1 MSVITL
7 ADLMQRRGA
16 PALDRKIVDETQH
29 AAPLFK
35 RLPSR
40 VISGTVYRYQKRD
53 TLPKIGP
60 RPINA
65 GAEAHKASYK
75 SANAECYYYDGVI
88 MLDKALADADP
99 EGKNELMADEARATI
114 KGTMFGLEQSLF
126 YPQEFGAPCLRQTI
140 GDYMAMSAD
149 ADIKDETAWTAGG
162 ASVWLL
168 HVADGALENIFG
180 NSKTIAFGPVDK
192 ENVQRPTGKVDKN
205 GNPTYGMMESLVQHC
220 NFWRGFVQKN
230 VFAVGAILNESA
242 DNPLT
247 DEMLAKA
254 VDMFPAVMR
263 PNLIVMNPAT
273 RSRLR
278 QSRSKA
284 MTYRKGQSGQTAY
297 VETPTEWDG
306 IEIMV
311 TDGILNDETP
321 EKIAEF
327 MGKNDFS
334 AADMLDTTKITN
346 PNKIA

>member
-53 TLPKIGP
+53 TMPKIGP

-65 GAEAHKASYK
+65 GVEAHKASYK

-99 EGKNELMADEARATI
+99 EGKNNLMADEARATI

-149 ADIKDETAWTAGG
+149 PDIKDETAWTSGG

-180 NSKTIAFGPVDK
+180 NSNTIAFGPVEKQD
-192 ENVQRPTGKVDKN
+192 VQRPTGKAD
-205 GNPTYGMMESLVQHC
+205 GSMGMMTALVQHC
-220 NFWRGFVQKN
+220 SFWRGFVQKN

-254 VDMFPAVMR
+254 VDMFPASMR

>member
-53 TLPKIGP
+53 TMPKIGP

-65 GAEAHKASYK
+65 GVEAHKASYK

-99 EGKNELMADEARATI
+99 EGRNELMADEARATV

-180 NSKTIAFGPVDK
+180 NSNTIAFGPVEKQD
-192 ENVQRPTGKVDKN
+192 VQRPTGKAD
-205 GNPTYGMMESLVQHC
+205 GSMGMMTALVQHC
-220 NFWRGFVQKN
+220 SFWRGFVQKN

-254 VDMFPAVMR
+254 VDMFPASMR

-278 QSRSKA
+278 ASRSKA

-327 MGKNDFS
+327 MGKSDYS

>member
-53 TLPKIGP
+53 TMPKIGP

-65 GAEAHKASYK
+65 GVEAHKASYK

-99 EGKNELMADEARATI
+99 EGKNNLMADEARATI

-180 NSKTIAFGPVDK
+180 NSNTIAFGPVEKQD
-192 ENVQRPTGKVDKN
+192 VQRPTGKAD
-205 GNPTYGMMESLVQHC
+205 GSMGMMTALVQHC
-220 NFWRGFVQKN
+220 SFWRGFVQKN

-254 VDMFPAVMR
+254 VDMFPASMR

>member
-53 TLPKIGP
+53 TMPKIGP

-65 GAEAHKASYK
+65 GVEAHKASYK

-99 EGKNELMADEARATI
+99 EGKNNLMADEARATI

-149 ADIKDETAWTAGG
+149 PDIKDETAWTSGG

-168 HVADGALENIFG
+168 HIADGALENVFG
-180 NSKTIAFGPVDK
+180 NSNTIAFGPVEKQD
-192 ENVQRPTGKVDKN
+192 VQRPTGKAD
-205 GNPTYGMMESLVQHC
+205 GSMGMMTALVQHC
-220 NFWRGFVQKN
+220 SFWRGFVQKN

-242 DNPLT
+242 DHPLT

-254 VDMFPAVMR
+254 VDMFPASMR
-263 PNLIVMNPAT
+263 PNLIVMNPGS

-278 QSRSKA
+278 ASRSLA

-327 MGKNDFS
+327 MGKNDYS

>member
-1 MSVITL
+1 MAVTTL

-29 AAPLFK
+29 AAPLFN

-40 VISGTVYRYQKRD
+40 VISGTVYRYMKRN

-65 GAEAHKASYK
+65 GVEAHKASYK
-75 SANAECYYYDGVI
+75 SANAECHYYDGMI
-88 MLDKALADADP
+88 MLDKAIADADA
-99 EGKNELMADEARATI
+99 EGKYALMADEARATV

-126 YPQEFGAPCLRQTI
+126 YPQEFGAPCLRETI
-140 GDYMAMSAD
+140 GDYMTMSAD
-149 ADIKDETAWTAGG
+149 PDIVNETAWTAGG
-162 ASVWLL
+162 SSVWLL
-168 HVADGALENIFG
+168 HVAEGALENIFG
-180 NSKTIAFGPVDK
+180 NSNAIAFGPISQQD
-192 ENVQRPTGKVDKN
+192 VQRPTGKTDAD
-205 GNPTYGMMESLVQHC
+205 GNVIMGSMQALVQHC
-220 NFWRGFVQKN
+220 SFWRGFVQKN

-242 DNPLT
+242 DHPLT

-254 VDMFPAVMR
+254 VDMFPAAMR

-278 QSRSKA
+278 QNRSKA

-321 EKIAEF
+321 EKIAAF

-334 AADMLDTTKITN
+334 AADMLDTTKIKN
-346 PNKIA
+346 PNKKD

>member
-1 MSVITL
+1 MSVLTL
-7 ADLMQRRGA
+7 VDLMQRRGD

-60 RPINA
+60 RPVNA

-75 SANAECYYYDGVI
+75 SANAECHYYDGVI
-88 MLDKALADADP
+88 ILDKALADADP
-99 EGKNELMADEARATI
+99 AGKNELMADEARATI

-140 GDYMAMSAD
+140 GDYMAMSANPS
-149 ADIKDETAWTAGG
+149 INDETAWTAGG

-180 NSKTIAFGPVDK
+180 NSKTIAFGPVEKD
-192 ENVQRPTGKVDKN
+192 NVQRPTGKVDQN
-205 GNPTYGMMESLVQHC
+205 GNPTFGMMEALIQHC
-220 NFWRGFVQKN
+220 TFWRGFVQKN
-230 VFAVGAILNESA
+230 VFAVGAILNESDA
-242 DNPLT
+242 HPLT
-247 DEMLAKA
+247 DAMLAKA
-254 VDMFPAVMR
+254 VDMFPASMR
-263 PNLIVMNPAT
+263 PNLIVMNT
-273 RSRLR
+273 SSRSRLR
-278 QSRSKA
+278 ASRSLA

-306 IEIMV
+306 IEIMA

-321 EKIAEF
+321 ENIAEF

>member
-53 TLPKIGP
+53 TMPKIGP

-65 GAEAHKASYK
+65 GVEAHKASYK

-99 EGKNELMADEARATI
+99 EGKNNLMADEARATI

-140 GDYMAMSAD
+140 GDYMALSAD
-149 ADIKDETAWTAGG
+149 PNIKDETAWTSGG

-168 HVADGALENIFG
+168 HIADGALENVFG
-180 NSKTIAFGPVDK
+180 NSNTIAFGPVEKQD
-192 ENVQRPTGKVDKN
+192 VQRPTGKAD
-205 GNPTYGMMESLVQHC
+205 GSMGMMTALVQHC
-220 NFWRGFVQKN
+220 SFWRGFVQKN

-242 DNPLT
+242 DHPLT

-254 VDMFPAVMR
+254 VDMFPAAMR
-263 PNLIVMNPAT
+263 PNLIVMNPGS

-278 QSRSKA
+278 ASRSKA

-327 MGKNDFS
+327 MGKNDYS

>member
-40 VISGTVYRYQKRD
+40 VISGTVYRYMKRD
-53 TLPKIGP
+53 TLPKVGP

-75 SANAECYYYDGVI
+75 SANAECHYYDGVI

-99 EGKNELMADEARATI
+99 DGRNELMADEARATM

-140 GDYMAMSAD
+140 GDYMAMSANPN
-149 ADIKDETAWTAGG
+149 IKDETAWTAGG

-180 NSKTIAFGPVDK
+180 NSKAIAFGPIEKQD
-192 ENVQRPTGKVDKN
+192 VQRPTGKAD
-205 GNPTYGMMESLVQHC
+205 GSMGSMTALIQHC
-220 NFWRGFVQKN
+220 SFWRGFVQKN
-230 VFAVGAILNESA
+230 VFAVDAILNESA

-254 VDMFPAVMR
+254 VDMFPASMR

-278 QSRSKA
+278 ASRSTA
-284 MTYRKGQSGQTAY
+284 ITYRKGQSGQTAY
-297 VETPTEWDG
+297 AVTPTEWDG

-311 TDGILNDETP
+311 TDGIINDETP

-327 MGKNDFS
+327 MSKSDYS

-346 PNKIA
+346 PNKIV

>member
-53 TLPKIGP
+53 TMPKIGP

-65 GAEAHKASYK
+65 GVEAHKASYK

-99 EGKNELMADEARATI
+99 EGKNNLMADEARATI

-180 NSKTIAFGPVDK
+180 NSNTIAFGPVEKQD
-192 ENVQRPTGKVDKN
+192 VQRPTGKAD
-205 GNPTYGMMESLVQHC
+205 GSMGMMTALVQHC
-220 NFWRGFVQKN
+220 SFWRGFVQKN

-254 VDMFPAVMR
+254 VDMFPASMR

-346 PNKIA
+346 PNKIV

>member
-1 MSVITL
+1 MAVITL
-7 ADLMQRRGA
+7 ADQMQRRGA

-29 AAPLFK
+29 AAPLFS

-40 VISGTVYRYQKRD
+40 VISGTVYRYLKRD

-65 GAEAHKASYK
+65 GVEAHKASYK
-75 SANAECYYYDGVI
+75 SANAECYYYDGMI
-88 MLDKALADADP
+88 MMDKAIADADP
-99 EGKNELMADEARATI
+99 AGRNEMMADEARATI

-140 GDYMAMSAD
+140 GDYMSMSAD
-149 ADIKDETAWTAGG
+149 PDITDETAWTAGG

-168 HVADGALENIFG
+168 HIAEGALENIFG
-180 NSKTIAFGPVDK
+180 NSKAISFGPVEK
-192 ENVQRPTGKVDKN
+192 QNVQRPTGKTDGE
-205 GNPTYGMMESLVQHC
+205 GNPTYGMMEALIQHC
-220 NFWRGFVQKN
+220 TFWRGFVQKN

-242 DNPLT
+242 DHPLT

-254 VDMFPAVMR
+254 VDMFPASMR
-263 PNLIVMNPAT
+263 PNVIVMNPAT

-278 QSRSKA
+278 ASRAKA
-284 MTYRKGQSGQTAY
+284 LSYRKGQSGQTAY
-297 VETPTEWDG
+297 AETPTEWDG
-306 IEIMV
+306 IDILV
-311 TDGILNDETP
+311 TDGILSDETP
-321 EKIAEF
+321 EKIAAF

-334 AADMLDTTKITN
+334 AADMMDTTKITN

>member
-53 TLPKIGP
+53 TMPKIGP

-65 GAEAHKASYK
+65 GVEAHKASYK

-99 EGKNELMADEARATI
+99 EGKNNLMADEARATV

-149 ADIKDETAWTAGG
+149 PDIKDETAWTSGG

-168 HVADGALENIFG
+168 HIADGALENVFG
-180 NSKTIAFGPVDK
+180 NSNTIAFGPVEKQD
-192 ENVQRPTGKVDKN
+192 VQRPTGKAD
-205 GNPTYGMMESLVQHC
+205 GSMGMMTALVQHC
-220 NFWRGFVQKN
+220 SFWRGFVQKN

-242 DNPLT
+242 KHPLT

-254 VDMFPAVMR
+254 VDMFPASMR
-263 PNLIVMNPAT
+263 PNLIVMNPGS

-278 QSRSKA
+278 ASRSLA

-327 MGKNDFS
+327 MGKIDFY

>member
-1 MSVITL
+1 MAVITL
-7 ADLMQRRGA
+7 ADQMQRRGA

-29 AAPLFK
+29 AAPLFS

-40 VISGTVYRYQKRD
+40 VISGTVYRYLKRD

-65 GAEAHKASYK
+65 GVEAHKASYK
-75 SANAECYYYDGVI
+75 SANAECYYYDGMI
-88 MLDKALADADP
+88 MMDKAIADADP
-99 EGKNELMADEARATI
+99 AGRNEMMADEARATI

-140 GDYMAMSAD
+140 GDYMSMSANP
-149 ADIKDETAWTAGG
+149 DIKDETAWTAGG

-168 HVADGALENIFG
+168 HIAEGALENIFG
-180 NSKTIAFGPVDK
+180 NSKTIAFGPVEK
-192 ENVQRPTGKVDKN
+192 QNVQRPTGKVDSE
-205 GNPTYGMMESLVQHC
+205 GQPTYGMMEALIQHC
-220 NFWRGFVQKN
+220 TFWRGFVQKN

-242 DNPLT
+242 DHPLT

-254 VDMFPAVMR
+254 VDMFPASMR
-263 PNLIVMNPAT
+263 PNVIVMNPAS

-278 QSRSKA
+278 ASRSKA
-284 MTYRKGQSGQTAY
+284 LSYRKGQSGQTAY
-297 VETPTEWDG
+297 AETPTEWDG
-306 IEIMV
+306 IDILV
-311 TDGILNDETP
+311 TDGILSDETP

-327 MGKNDFS
+327 MSKNDFS
-334 AADMLDTTKITN
+334 AADMMDTTKITN